1 MKNDRSKYIYESYP
15 GSLRSPRHRFARLV
29 GFIPSVTMDNQ
40 MKRAA
45 VGQTVRSP
53 VAPEA
58 TTGSIVAAMNP
69 PEDGGQTIGNVD
81 LTISKAHY
89 SPIAWSGEEEL
100 SLASGIGRR
109 AIQTQQV
116 AQSLRKLCNEIEAD
130 IAGLYK
136 YGSRAIIP
144 NDTSF
149 FKTDLA
155 DAAYAR
161 KILVDNG
168 APISE
173 LKMVISTS
181 AAVGLR
187 KQATILTPMAEAQNM
202 LTQGVLI
209 NAAGFQI
216 RESGQIVTAT
226 AGTASSATVNA
237 SAYAV
242 GDTVLTLA
250 TAGTGYISAGDI
262 ITIASDPNYYVV
274 LSGDTNVTD
283 GGTITLAAPGLRKAI
298 TASAS
303 PAITVLATGDRSMAF
318 ARSAIVLGT
327 RLPALPAEGDKA
339 IDRTTITDPATGLSF
354 EVACYPGYR
363 MVRYEVG
370 IAWGVAAVKPEHI
383 AILAG

>member
-1 MKNDRSKYIYESYP
+1 MTVANTFTNLIPVLYEALDIVS
-15 GSLRSPRHRFARLV
+15 RELV

-40 MKRAA
+40 TNRAA

-130 IAGLYK
+130 LAGLYK

-226 AGTASSATVNA
+226 KGTASGATVNS

-250 TAGTGYISAGDI
+250 TAGSGYISAGDI

>member
-1 MKNDRSKYIYESYP
+1 MTVANTFTNLIPVLYEALDIVS
-15 GSLRSPRHRFARLV
+15 RELV

-40 MKRAA
+40 TNRAA

-130 IAGLYK
+130 LAGLYK

-226 AGTASSATVNA
+226 KGTASGATVNS

-274 LSGDTNVTD
+274 LSGDTDVSD